1 MEFLNDENVFLTV
14 KSLHIIAVISW
25 ISGLLYLPRIF
36 VYHSKVEVGSE
47 MDKTFQIMERRLL
60 RFIMNPAM
68 ILVIILGLTLAYIMG
83 FDYVWLHIKLTLVA
97 GLVIFHHLLSK
108 WRKNFEKGENKHSE
122 KFYRIINEVPTIL
135 VIGIVFLVIFKPFS

>member
-1 MEFLNDENVFLTV
+1 MEFLNDEYVFLTA

-25 ISGLLYLPRIF
+25 LAGLLYLPRLF

-60 RFIMNPAM
+60 RFIMNPAL

-83 FDYVWLHIKLTLVA
+83 FNYVWLHIKLTLVTA
-97 GLVIFHHLLSK
+97 LIIFHHLLSR
-108 WRKNFEKGENKHSE
+108 WRKDFEKGQNKHSE
-122 KFYRIINEVPTIL
+122 KFYRIMNEVPTIL
-135 VIGIVFLVIFKPFS
+135 MIAIVFLVIFKPFS